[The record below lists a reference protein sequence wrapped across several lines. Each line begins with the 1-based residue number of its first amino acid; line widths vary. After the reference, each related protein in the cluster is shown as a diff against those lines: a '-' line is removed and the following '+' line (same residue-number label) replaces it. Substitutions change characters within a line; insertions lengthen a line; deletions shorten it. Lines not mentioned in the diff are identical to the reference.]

1 MAWLLSVLVLLTV
14 WSPQLRGDGQGV
26 RERLRISTIF
36 WFFARACY
44 AALMNARFTLT
55 LTALAALVL
64 AACNGQRLPA
74 STAPMTAQG
83 DTGAAFQPVT
93 DVPIPDGARLDSE
106 RSLVLG
112 GQDNWTGRL
121 VFNVGESPSEA
132 FALYH
137 QEMRR
142 FGWRLIT
149 SAQSESSVLAFSQ
162 GERIAT
168 IRIEGRNLSGTT
180 VTIIMSPRHA
190 GGDN

>member
-1 MAWLLSVLVLLTV
+1 MALFRSVCAASLL
-14 WSPQLRGDGQGV
+14 
-26 RERLRISTIF
+26 
-36 WFFARACY
+36 
-44 AALMNARFTLT
+44 
-55 LTALAALVL
+55 LAL
-64 AACNGQRLPA
+64 AACNSPRLPA

-112 GQDNWTGRL
+112 EQDTWTGRL

-137 QEMRR
+137 QEMQR

-149 SAQSESSVLAFSQ
+149 SVQSDSSVLAFSQ
-162 GERIAT
+162 GERIAA